1 MSLRIRR
8 GTDAQRT
15 GKTFE
20 LGELVYTTDDQ
31 QLWVG
36 DGVTAGGVAV
46 VGATI
51 AGYGLTF
58 NNSTNRIEVSGIT
71 TDDVSQGIN
80 NKYFSTEL
88 AVDAVG
94 AALVAGNLTNVGIT
108 FTYSQTQDDAGRINA
123 TVDPSAFVDLGLT
136 DIVNDTTPQLGGS
149 LDINSFNITGTGDVS
164 IIGDITATGG
174 TITAD
179 AYGTVNAKKLLLTDN
194 TSSGIINAGL
204 VLTTNVGPSNG
215 DSWFS
220 IKTHHNEASPAAVAA
235 NFTRSRGT
243 STAQTTLIDGD
254 AIFALTFGGMTTDG
268 EAVAGAIG
276 CEVTGTPSDGILPGK
291 FVIATVDDTGAFI
304 PKLGIGP
311 DGKQEIF
318 APALVAGASSGQVD
332 TGTISSWMKVNFNG
346 VDYAVPMY
354 AIRP

>member
-179 AYGTVNAKKLLLTDN
+179 AYGTVNAKKLFLTDN
-194 TSSGIINAGL
+194 TSSGVVNAGL
-204 VLTTNVGPSNG
+204 VFTTNVGGNSGDNFIEINTHHADSEPVTQFFSRTKGTSVSPTTLANG
-215 DSWFS
+215 D
-220 IKTHHNEASPAAVAA
+220 
-235 NFTRSRGT
+235 G
-243 STAQTTLIDGD
+243 
-254 AIFALTFGGMTTDG
+254 IFNLGFKGYTTDNTYG
-268 EAVAGAIG
+268 VAVGLGA
-276 CEVTGTPSDGILPGK
+276 EVGGTVGNGILPGR
-291 FVIATVDDTGAFI
+291 FIILTSTSAGALT
-304 PKLGIGP
+304 PKLSIGP
-311 DGKQEIF
+311 DGQQTIV
-318 APALVAGASSGQVD
+318 APTLTAGAGTGQVD
-332 TGTISSWMKVNFNG
+332 VSTISTWMKVNFNG

-354 AIRP
+354 AINA